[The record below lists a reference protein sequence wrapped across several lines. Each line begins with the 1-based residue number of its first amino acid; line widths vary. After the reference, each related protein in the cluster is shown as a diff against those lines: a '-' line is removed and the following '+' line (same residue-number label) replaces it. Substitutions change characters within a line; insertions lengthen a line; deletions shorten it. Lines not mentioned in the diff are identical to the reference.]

1 MSFIDELWE
10 DRESWQSWIYT
21 KLMNI
26 IARKK
31 ASLVVAAGILVFIYV
46 LWTLKES
53 RKHEELCYECTAD
66 SQTLN
71 QISKSERWHLQL
83 VLYPSPIAQ
92 RKTSLLPCKSER
104 NG

>member
-31 ASLVVAAGILVFIYV
+31 ASLAVAAGILVFIYSV
-46 LWTLKES
+46 CIKDVQGIQ
-53 RKHEELCYECTAD
+53 KA
-66 SQTLN
+66 
-71 QISKSERWHLQL
+71 
-83 VLYPSPIAQ
+83 
-92 RKTSLLPCKSER
+92 
-104 NG
+104 